1 MEKIKYIVQN
11 SKKESN
17 ILSPNGKSLHNMNKW
32 KGTLSQITVITV
44 SDFASGIQ
52 ILTQTADTRFLT
64 HTKP

>member
-17 ILSPNGKSLHNMNKW
+17 ILSSNGKSLHNIKW
-32 KGTLSQITVITV
+32 RVPLSQITAIIV